1 MTPVPLVVHGA
12 AGRMGRRVLAL
23 AAARPGEFRL
33 VAGIER
39 AGAAP
44 GSIDGTPIV
53 AADDLAGIAAALAAA
68 GGFGGAPS
76 RPVVIDFSTPAAL
89 VALCRST
96 GPLAELPLV
105 SGTTG
110 LDAAAEAALSERA
123 TRSAVLW
130 APNMSLGVHVLAR
143 LVESA
148 ARALS
153 GADIEVVETHHR
165 HKQDAPSGTAIRL
178 GKALRE
184 GGVTGDIH
192 MHSLRMG
199 EIAGDHDVHFALD
212 HEVVTLRHRAL
223 SRDVFAA
230 GALAAARFAAA
241 APPGRYGIDA
251 VLAAPNDA
259 TEAAAPAAGTSR
271 ATADPTTA
279 SPSGASTHRQEPT

>member
-1 MTPVPLVVHGA
+1 
-12 AGRMGRRVLAL
+12 MGRRVLAL
-23 AAARPGEFRL
+23 AAARPAEFRVL
-33 VAGIER
+33 AGIER

-44 GSIDGTPIV
+44 DSIDGTPIV
-53 AADDLAGIAAALAAA
+53 AVDDAAALAAA
-68 GGFGGAPS
+68 LAGAGGAGTASP
-76 RPVVIDFSTPAAL
+76 RPVIIDFSTPAAL
-89 VALCRST
+89 LALCRAA

-123 TRSAVLW
+123 ARSAVLW

-143 LVESA
+143 LVLAA

-153 GADIEVVETHHR
+153 GADIEIVETHHR

-178 GKALRE
+178 GQAVRE
-184 GGVTGDIH
+184 AGVTGDIH

-199 EIAGDHDVHFALD
+199 EIVGDHDVHFALD

-251 VLAAPNDA
+251 VLAAPLDA
-259 TEAAAPAAGTSR
+259 TGAATPASGTSR
-271 ATADPTTA
+271 ATANPTTA
-279 SPSGASTHRQEPT
+279 SPPGASPHRQEPT